1 MLGSYLLLR
10 AVSVTRS
17 SCAEQPQVSVSL
29 IDTSW
34 TSQLWWSWAT
44 IPYQSCYCNKKLL
57 RGAAT
62 GFCVSSSILLE
73 NPNWGVVGQPSP
85 IRAVIVTK
93 RSSTKQLKV
102 FVSLFQH
109 FLRLPLGAEL
119 RSYPLLELLLSEEV
133 PARCSRRFFVFSPI
147 LLETL
152 NWDGVG
158 QLSPIRAVIVIR
170 SFCHVAVLIIVSL
183 FQYFK
188 CLWIWVVLGS
198 YPLLEL
204 LLS

>member
-34 TSQLWWSWAT
+34 ASQLGWCWAT

-85 IRAVIVTK
+85 IRAVIVTR
-93 RSSTKQLKV
+93 RSCTGQMKV
-102 FVSLFQH
+102 FVSPLQH
-109 FLRLPLGAEL
+109 FFRLPLGRVA
-119 RSYPLLELLLSEEV
+119 
-133 PARCSRRFFVFSPI
+133 
-147 LLETL
+147 
-152 NWDGVG
+152 
-158 QLSPIRAVIVIR
+158 QLSPIRALIVTKSSCAEQTQFVIFPR
-170 SFCHVAVLIIVSL
+170 
-183 FQYFK
+183 QY
-188 CLWIWVVLGS
+188 LM
-198 YPLLEL
+198 LLQTGWNWAAIPY
-204 LLS
+204 